1 MIKAMDIV
9 ALFQKALAEHWGY
22 IWGQAGTL
30 WTEAQQKAATRE
42 QTVKYGKKWIG
53 HYVADCSGMFSWA
66 FKKLGGYMYHGSN
79 TMWKKYM
86 VNKGALAKGKR
97 IDGQELKPGT
107 AVFKNSGT
115 NYYHVGL
122 YIGNGTVIEAKG
134 TSSGVVTSA
143 VSTWHAWG
151 EMKGVDYGDVTD
163 TVTPEPAEPAE
174 PESPLGTRLLK
185 RTSPYMRGDDV
196 KVLQSMLNVLGFDC
210 GAVDG
215 IFGDKTK
222 AGVKAFQQA
231 KGLVVDGIVGPK
243 TKAALLA
250 A

>member
-1 MIKAMDIV
+1 MIKAKDII
-9 ALFQKALAEHWGY
+9 ALFQKALDEKWGY
-22 IWGQAGTL
+22 IWGQSGSL
-30 WTEAQQKAATRE
+30 WTEARQKAATRE
-42 QTVKYGKKWIG
+42 QTVKYGAKWIG

-66 FKKLGGYMYHGSN
+66 FRKLGGYMYHGSN
-79 TMWKKYM
+79 TMWKSYM
-86 VNKGALAKGKR
+86 TAKGALSKGR
-97 IDGQELKPGT
+97 RTDGQELKPGT

-122 YIGNGTVIEAKG
+122 YIGNGMVIEARG

-143 VSTWHAWG
+143 VSAWTAWG
-151 EMKGVDYGDVTD
+151 EMKGVDYSDVASD
-163 TVTPEPAEPAE
+163 DPVNQPAPTEDNSA
-174 PESPLGTRLLK
+174 LGIRLLK

-196 KVLQSMLNVLGFDC
+196 KALQSMLNVLGFDC

-215 IFGDKTK
+215 IFGDRTK
-222 AGVKAFQQA
+222 AGVLAFQKA
-231 KGLVVDGIVGPK
+231 RGLVVDGIVGPK

>member
-1 MIKAMDIV
+1 MIKAMEIV
-9 ALFQKALAEHWGY
+9 ALFQKALSEKWGY
-22 IWGQAGTL
+22 IWGQSGSL
-30 WTEAQQKAATRE
+30 WTEARQKSATRE

-79 TMWKKYM
+79 TMWKSYM
-86 VNKGALAKGKR
+86 TAKGALSKGR
-97 IDGQELKPGT
+97 RTDGQELKPGT
-107 AVFKNSGT
+107 AVFKVSGT
-115 NYYHVGL
+115 NYHHVGL
-122 YIGNGTVIEAKG
+122 YIGNDTVIEAKG
-134 TSSGVVTSA
+134 TYYGVVTSA

-151 EMKGVDYGDVTD
+151 EMKGVDYSGVSTD
-163 TVTPEPAEPAE
+163 APAVLPSEE
-174 PESPLGTRLLK
+174 ESVLGTRLLR

-196 KVLQSMLNVLGFDC
+196 KTLQSMLNVLGFDC

-215 IFGDKTK
+215 IFGDKTR

-231 KGLVVDGIVGPK
+231 NGLAVDGIVGPL
-243 TKAALLA
+243 TRAALLA

>member
-9 ALFQKALAEHWGY
+9 ALFQKALAEKWGY
-22 IWGQAGTL
+22 IYGQAGSL
-30 WTEAQQKAATRE
+30 WTEARQKAATRE

-66 FKKLGGYMYHGSN
+66 FKKLGRYMYHGSN

-86 VNKGALAKGKR
+86 VAKGTLKNGR
-97 IDGQELKPGT
+97 RDDGQDLKPGT
-107 AVFKNSGT
+107 AVFKVSGT
-115 NYYHVGL
+115 NYHHVGL

-134 TSSGVVTSA
+134 TYYGVVTSA
-143 VSTWHAWG
+143 ISTWHAWG
-151 EMKGVDYGDVTD
+151 EMKGVDYGNVTD
-163 TVTPEPAEPAE
+163 TVTPEPDE
-174 PESPLGTRLLK
+174 PESALGTRLLK

-196 KVLQSMLNVLGFDC
+196 RALQTMLNALGYDC

-215 IFGDKTK
+215 IFGNKTK
-222 AGVKAFQQA
+222 AGVKTFQQA
-231 KGLVVDGIVGPK
+231 KGLAVDGIAGPI

>member
-9 ALFQKALAEHWGY
+9 ALFQKALADKWGY
-22 IWGQAGTL
+22 IWGQAGSL
-30 WTEAQQKAATRE
+30 WTEARQKAATRE

-79 TMWKKYM
+79 TMWKKY
-86 VNKGALAKGKR
+86 VVAKGALSKGKR
-97 IDGQELKPGT
+97 TDGQELKPGT

-151 EMKGVDYGDVTD
+151 EMKGVDYSDVSTD
-163 TVTPEPAEPAE
+163 TPAVQPTEEDSA
-174 PESPLGTRLLK
+174 LGTRLLK
-185 RTSPYMRGDDV
+185 RTSPYMRGDDI
-196 KVLQSMLNVLGFDC
+196 KALQAMLNVLGYDC

-215 IFGDKTK
+215 VFGNKTK
-222 AGVKAFQQA
+222 AAVLAFQTA
-231 KGLVVDGIVGPK
+231 KGLAADGIVGPL
-243 TKAALLA
+243 TRAALLA

>member
-9 ALFQKALAEHWGY
+9 ALFQKALAEKWGY
-22 IWGQAGTL
+22 IYGQSGSL
-30 WTEAQQKAATRE
+30 WTEARQKAATRE

-86 VNKGALAKGKR
+86 VAEGALKNGR
-97 IDGQELKPGT
+97 RNDGQELKPGT
-107 AVFKNSGT
+107 AVFKVSGT
-115 NYYHVGL
+115 NYHHVGL

-134 TSSGVVTSA
+134 TYYGVVTSA
-143 VSTWHAWG
+143 VTTWHAWG

-163 TVTPEPAEPAE
+163 TVTPEPAEP
-174 PESPLGTRLLK
+174 ESALGTRLLK

-196 KVLQSMLNVLGFDC
+196 RALQAMLNALGYDC

-222 AGVKAFQQA
+222 AGVTAFQQA
-231 KGLVVDGIVGPK
+231 KGLVADGIAGPI

>member
-1 MIKAMDIV
+1 MIKAKDII
-9 ALFQKALAEHWGY
+9 ALFQKALDEKWGY
-22 IWGQAGTL
+22 IWGQSGSL
-30 WTEAQQKAATRE
+30 WTEARQKAATRE
-42 QTVKYGKKWIG
+42 QTVKYGAKWIG

-66 FKKLGGYMYHGSN
+66 FRKLGGYMYHGTN
-79 TMWKKYM
+79 TMWKSYM
-86 VNKGALAKGKR
+86 TAKGALSKGKR
-97 IDGQELKPGT
+97 TDGQELKPGT

-122 YIGNGTVIEAKG
+122 YIGNGMVIEARG

-143 VSTWHAWG
+143 VSAWTAWG
-151 EMKGVDYGDVTD
+151 EMRGVDYSEVASDDPVNQ
-163 TVTPEPAEPAE
+163 PAPTEDNSA
-174 PESPLGTRLLK
+174 LGTRLLK
-185 RTSPYMRGDDV
+185 RTSPYMRGEDV
-196 KVLQSMLNVLGFDC
+196 KALQSMLNVLGFDC

-215 IFGDKTK
+215 IFGDRTK
-222 AGVKAFQQA
+222 AGVIAFQQA